1 MSSALVWDIGQS
13 QFQLWSDSQELRMST
28 QCLSDVKW
36 TTPCQHQ
43 HNHMSLSIVY
53 FIPCVI
59 VCLEL
64 YATIASWHQLIV
76 WDVLAEIINIFTG
89 KKKEVQHVKM
99 DGDLSQRSGWR
110 WWGQSCWVPGWQW
123 RGDLHHHKA
132 EDQPHVCGWHPW
144 LSQLWLQL
152 CWRTQPRNSTQEQ
165 TITQVTEVLDDIILN
180 IRGDVCT

>member
-1 MSSALVWDIGQS
+1 MS
-13 QFQLWSDSQELRMST
+13 LRCEVNHTMST
-28 QCLSDVKW
+28 PTQSHVTC
-36 TTPCQHQ
+36 
-43 HNHMSLSIVY
+43 HMSLSIVY
-53 FIPCVI
+53 CIPWVI

-152 CWRTQPRNSTQEQ
+152 GWRTQPHNFTQEQ
-165 TITQVTEVLDDIILN
+165 TITEVTELLDDIILN